1 MKRLEQLIAK
11 ARPAALPSVWGLLVL
26 VMVGS
31 GFFWEKMIS
40 DPSQRAATDG
50 LMGRLP
56 KPTEPSLFDPVI
68 DLVSPQT
75 EYSPMR
81 VTHIPRI
88 TMGDSMPHPY
98 VGVCINCHL
107 INGGAAA
114 GTQDKTP
121 IGALYEA
128 ISENVVKLG
137 PPIKATS
144 ERPHPAAGR
153 CIKCHDL
160 IVMQPVEKGFFRWK

>member
-1 MKRLEQLIAK
+1 MRRFQQLIARAK
-11 ARPAALPSVWGLLVL
+11 PPVGPSVWVMLLLLLV
-26 VMVGS
+26 GA
-31 GFFWEKMIS
+31 GFFWEKMVS
-40 DPSQRAATDG
+40 DPSQRAATNG

-68 DLVSPQT
+68 DMIAPQT
-75 EYSPMR
+75 EYRPMR

-88 TMGDSMPHPY
+88 KMGDTMPHPY

-107 INGGAAA
+107 IIGGAAA

-121 IGALYEA
+121 VGALYEV
-128 ISENVVKLG
+128 ISKNVVKLG

-160 IVMQPVEKGFFRWK
+160 IVLQPIEKGFFRWQ

>member
-1 MKRLEQLIAK
+1 VKRMDRLLAK
-11 ARPAALPSVWGLLVL
+11 ARSALTPAVWIFVVLVL
-26 VMVGS
+26 IGT
-31 GFFWEKMIS
+31 GFFWKQMMQ
-40 DPSQRAATDG
+40 DPSQHAATNG

-56 KPTEPSLFDPVI
+56 KPTEPSLMDPVF
-68 DLVSPQT
+68 DLISPQ
-75 EYSPMR
+75 EEFRPMR
-81 VTHIPRI
+81 VTHIPAI
-88 TMGDSMPHPY
+88 KLGVKMPHPY

-107 INGGAAA
+107 IEGGAMA
-114 GTQDKTP
+114 GAQDKTP

-128 ISENVVKLG
+128 ISKNVVKLG

-144 ERPHPAAGR
+144 KRPHPAAGR

>member
-1 MKRLEQLIAK
+1 M
-11 ARPAALPSVWGLLVL
+11 RPSIWGFVIITLL
-26 VMVGS
+26 GT
-31 GFFWEKMIS
+31 GFFWVKMVE
-40 DPSQRAATDG
+40 DPSRRAATNG

-56 KPTEPSLFDPVI
+56 KPTEPSLFDPTI
-68 DLVSPQT
+68 DLINPQT
-75 EYSPMR
+75 EYRPMR
-81 VTHIPRI
+81 IIHIPRI
-88 TMGDSMPHPY
+88 KPGATMPHPY

-107 INGGAAA
+107 IIGGAKA
-114 GTQDKTP
+114 GSQGKTP

-128 ISENVVKLG
+128 FSKNVVKLG

-160 IVMQPVEKGFFRWK
+160 IVMQPLEKQFFRWR